1 MVISTNGTLDGQ
13 IVGWLEI
20 QLETFYVM
28 IPGTLVAIATISVVL
43 MTLAYHSGDLEE
55 GAFDPAN
62 AMHIVAASAAGG
74 LQNVFT
80 GTEATAMKQVENVHV
95 VLQSIAGGPPAL
107 YVHAGMV

>member
-1 MVISTNGTLDGQ
+1 MAIPTDGTLHGQ

-28 IPGTLVAIATISVVL
+28 IPGTLIAIATISIVL
-43 MTLAYHSGDLEE
+43 VTLAYHSGDLEE

-74 LQNVFT
+74 LPEVLT
-80 GTEATAMKQVENVHV
+80 GTEPTAMKQVENVHV

-107 YVHAGMV
+107 YVHDGLV